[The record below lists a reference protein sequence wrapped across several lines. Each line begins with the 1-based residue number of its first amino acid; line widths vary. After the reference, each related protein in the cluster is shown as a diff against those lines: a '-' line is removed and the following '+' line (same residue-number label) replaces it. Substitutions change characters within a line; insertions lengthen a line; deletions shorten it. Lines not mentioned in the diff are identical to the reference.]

1 MTVIMRSRA
10 ICTIKRLC
18 LQSLHVGGEYVH
30 AVHRLLSGLHV
41 YCPKAEFRI
50 EPGLQLGLESLRS
63 NHCLM
68 LSTRSVL
75 IQESIVRLHAW
86 PALDLMFQEDDRA
99 CACGAAM
106 SVFMLGQRLIS
117 CFKKMIERVPVA
129 LPQVCLFKTKFS
141 IFLVGQGLISCFKK
155 MIKRVP
161 VVFPVACP
169 IAVMLP

>member
-68 LSTRSVL
+68 FSTSVL
-75 IQESIVRLHAW
+75 VQESIVRLHAW

-99 CACGAAM
+99 CACGAATSVLVQDKIFYFPGWPGLDLVFQEDDQACACGLSSSLPDCCYASM
-106 SVFMLGQRLIS
+106 S
-117 CFKKMIERVPVA
+117 P
-129 LPQVCLFKTKFS
+129 
-141 IFLVGQGLISCFKK
+141 
-155 MIKRVP
+155 
-161 VVFPVACP
+161 
-169 IAVMLP
+169 